1 MHAILSLPEMVTME
15 AALSRDAVRELAR
28 GVLDA
33 IRLELV
39 AGTLTGNREELT
51 SLVLARLTHEVK
63 RVTLP
68 RLRRVINAT
77 GVVLHT
83 NLGRAPLGDRVM
95 ADVTEAC
102 RGYATLEYNLEVGQR
117 GHRDAIVGPVIA
129 ALVGAEDA
137 LIVNNCAAAVL
148 LATTALAAQRE
159 VIVSRGELVEI
170 GGGFRIPDVIVSC
183 GATLVEVGTTNRTR
197 AADYERALRPATGA
211 ILKIHRSNFAIVGFT
226 EEADVRALSMIAKQ
240 AGIPLMED
248 LGSGAMVDTGAYGI
262 AHERTA
268 RDAIADG
275 VDLVMVSGDKLLGGP
290 QAGIVLGGKT
300 WIEKLRKHPLM
311 RALRP
316 GRLVTAALEATVRAY
331 TEGRAERDVPA
342 VAMLAEP
349 LESVEKRAQQLCS
362 LLQER
367 TVELTVWVVPVEG
380 RVGGGTLPTT
390 LLRSWAVRVEANDVT
405 MLERGLR
412 FAPHPVV
419 ARILNGALFFDV
431 RTIHP
436 NEIESVVATIAWATK
451 ATVAT
456 GETAAGNDERE

>member
-1 MHAILSLPEMVTME
+1 MHTILSLPEIGAME
-15 AALSRDAVRELAR
+15 TALSRETIRDLAR
-28 GVLDA
+28 GVLDTL
-33 IRLELV
+33 RLELV
-39 AGTLTGNREELT
+39 SGSLTGTREELT
-51 SLVLARLTHEVK
+51 SLVLTRLTREVK
-63 RVTLP
+63 RFTLP

-102 RGYATLEYNLEVGQR
+102 RDG
-117 GHRDAIVGPVIA
+117 IVGPVIA

-148 LATTALAAQRE
+148 LATTALAARRE

-170 GGGFRIPDVIVSC
+170 GGGFRIPEVIVSC

-197 AADYERALRPATGA
+197 AADYERAVTPTTGA

-226 EEADVRALSMIAKQ
+226 EEANVRTLSVMAKQ
-240 AGIPLMED
+240 SGVPLMED
-248 LGSGAMVDTGAYGI
+248 LGSGAMVDTVAFGI

-290 QAGIVLGGKT
+290 QAGIVLGGKE

-349 LESVEKRAQQLCS
+349 LDSVEKRAQQLCA
-362 LLQER
+362 LVQEHA
-367 TVELTVWVVPVEG
+367 VGLIASVVPVEG

-419 ARILNGALFFDV
+419 ARLVNGALFFDV
-431 RTIHP
+431 RTVHP
-436 NEIESVVATIAWATK
+436 NEIETTVATIVWATK
-451 ATVAT
+451 ATVT
-456 GETAAGNDERE
+456 PGEIVGNDEQE